1 VAGRKIEAVEGEL
14 VEITARRQERKAQG
28 QAQSLE
34 ALVEL
39 GKMRG
44 YKNPAYWARAVLHGR
59 GMKQR
64 RRA

>member
-1 VAGRKIEAVEGEL
+1 VAGRKVEAVEGEL
-14 VEITARRQERKAQG
+14 VEITTRQAKQQQG
-28 QAQSLE
+28 QAKSLE